1 MKTFFKVLI
10 FIPLELKRANQRKHK
25 MDLYQTLP
33 SINPTRAE
41 RLQLRL
47 CQAKRAFTT
56 RHVDCGMAERL
67 VRSGRTPKAGDVI
80 LARVKSIGQHARI
93 ENIHGRRGQ
102 LYVGDEIIVAYGN
115 RYAPD
120 QFEAFVPTDLDE
132 CDLVAGGGVASRMT
146 RKHASMKSPTK
157 IDVIGLLG
165 REDGS
170 ILNLADFAL
179 RAGPTSIRPQTVIFV
194 VGSSM
199 NAGKTTTAG
208 GLVHGLTRAGFRVGA
223 AKLTGTGSGGD
234 LWTMR
239 DAGAIEALDFTDA
252 GHASTFG
259 LKGESLERIAITLLG
274 KLAAV
279 GADVAII
286 EIADGLLQSETAEL
300 VQTAR
305 DNGWY
310 DGIVFAAA
318 DAMGAVFGATW
329 LAQRGI
335 TPLALSGLVSAS
347 PLAAGEAA
355 QSSGLPIATLADLR
369 DPVAVTKIV
378 FRDHT
383 ALREAA

>member
-1 MKTFFKVLI
+1 M
-10 FIPLELKRANQRKHK
+10 ELFLTSQS
-25 MDLYQTLP
+25 L
-33 SINPTRAE
+33 NPNRAE
-41 RLQLRL
+41 RLQNRL
-47 CQAKRAFTT
+47 LQAKRAFTT
-56 RHVDCGMAERL
+56 RHVDCSLAERL
-67 VRSGRTPKAGDVI
+67 VRAGATPKAGDVI
-80 LARVKSIGQHARI
+80 LARVSSIGQHPRI

-146 RKHASMKSPTK
+146 RKHASMKNPTK
-157 IDVIGLLG
+157 IEVIGLLA
-165 REDGS
+165 RQDGTA
-170 ILNLADFAL
+170 LNLADFAI
-179 RAGPTSIRPQTVIFV
+179 RSTSAATRPQTVIFV

-239 DAGAIEALDFTDA
+239 DAGAVEALDFTDA

-259 LKGESLERIAITLLG
+259 LKGEGLEKIATTLLG

-279 GADVAII
+279 GVEVAIV

-300 VQTAR
+300 VQTATAK
-305 DNGWY
+305 GWH

-318 DAMGAVFGATW
+318 DAMGAAFGANW

-355 QSSGLPIATLADLR
+355 QSAGLPIATLAELR
-369 DPVAVTKIV
+369 DPIAVTKIV
-378 FRDHT
+378 FSDHA